1 MWATLMGKQRHAR
14 RAPFLGEQTGSD
26 APEWSS
32 GRGNSEN
39 AKTLYC
45 GTTGYRKLE
54 KNNTGLAPPV
64 RQHGKCPANALK
76 HTSAK
81 LRDKRDIVAA
91 AATQSGA
98 ALQYA
103 SYRAKPI
110 QTTETTGPRE
120 SIFTRLR

>member
-1 MWATLMGKQRHAR
+1 MWLSPLFVLLRRGGRNHQLLVNVGDLDGETAR
-14 RAPFLGEQTGSD
+14 
-26 APEWSS
+26 
-32 GRGNSEN
+32 
-39 AKTLYC
+39 YC

-110 QTTETTGPRE
+110 QTTGTTGPRA

>member
-1 MWATLMGKQRHAR
+1 MPPNGAADAGIQRMPKRGIVEQQAT
-14 RAPFLGEQTGSD
+14 
-26 APEWSS
+26 
-32 GRGNSEN
+32 GNL
-39 AKTLYC
+39 K
-45 GTTGYRKLE
+45 